1 MSNTG
6 VESVAPYILYS
17 AATTNGIKISIMLEE
32 LGGTYETRVVDFAKG
47 EQKDPAYLRLNP
59 NGKIPTLVDRSED
72 DFVIFESGAI
82 LLYLA
87 RIAVKAG
94 EIPKNL
100 KINEVA
106 DFIVMGLQGA
116 LLVSRVE
123 RDLALAENFEKTL
136 FSTVLA

>member
-6 VESVAPYILYS
+6 AESVAPYILYS

-32 LGGTYETRVVDFAKG
+32 LGATYETRVVDFAKG